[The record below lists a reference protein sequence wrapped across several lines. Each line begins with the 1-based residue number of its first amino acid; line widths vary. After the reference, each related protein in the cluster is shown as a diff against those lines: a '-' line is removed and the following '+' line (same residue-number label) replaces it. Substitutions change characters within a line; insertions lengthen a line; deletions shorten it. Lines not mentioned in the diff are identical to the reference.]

1 MTFTT
6 GGRRPRGGMRGG
18 TEAGSRG
25 RNLAAAA
32 AAILVAIPSAA
43 HAYIGPGAG
52 FAFLGSFLS
61 ILGGMLLAVVALL
74 TFPARLVIARL
85 RGRKAL
91 RRAAVRRL
99 VIVGLDGLD
108 PELASGW
115 MREGKLPNF
124 SALAAEGCFSPLR
137 TSNPPIS
144 PVAWS
149 SFITGSNPGKH
160 NIFDFLKRDP
170 RTCLPALSSASI
182 SPPRRR
188 FRLGGLRIP
197 FGKPRIALFRK
208 GVPFWRIL
216 GEHGVPS
223 VILKVP
229 ITFPP
234 DRFRGM
240 LLSGLCTPDL
250 KGSQGTFAFYTSK
263 PGDEGALTGGCR
275 VQLSGEGPVY
285 ATDIS
290 GPEDPFGRCG
300 DLKIPLMIAV
310 DLERGAVK
318 LKVAGRSYALAEG
331 ELSDWIPLV
340 FRAPLGTRVRGIA
353 QFFLKRV
360 APHLELYLSPV
371 NIDPEHPSLPISHPR
386 IFSVHL
392 AKILGPFAT
401 LGLPQDTWALNEGV
415 LTDEAFLTQAYRI
428 QGRLEEIFFHSLRRL
443 RKGVLCCVFDTTD
456 AVQHEF
462 WRAMSG
468 DQPARKGRQAPPGP
482 PVIED
487 LYRKMDGLVGRVR
500 AELGPGDLMMVLS
513 DHGFTL
519 FRRGVNLNN
528 WLFQN
533 GYLALKGGA
542 SMCGEWFEGVDWE
555 KTRAYGFGL
564 SGIYLNLK
572 GREARGTV
580 SPAEA
585 VTLKRELAGKLTGL
599 RDEEG
604 GDTAIAAVYDTAVVY
619 SGPYIENGPD
629 LIVGYRP
636 GYRCSWDSVTG
647 KITTAVFSDNNRAW
661 SADHCI
667 DHRFVPGVF
676 FCSKSVKV
684 KDPHIQDIAPTV
696 LGLFGI
702 APPAFID
709 GRPLGVVV
717 ERGVRS

>member
-1 MTFTT
+1 M
-6 GGRRPRGGMRGG
+6 RRCPREM
-18 TEAGSRG
+18 
-25 RNLAAAA
+25 LWCAAAA
-32 AAILVAIPSAA
+32 AVCLAPSRALG
-43 HAYIGPGAG
+43 YIGPGAG
-52 FAFLGSFLS
+52 FAFLGSFLF

-74 TFPARLVIARL
+74 TFPARFLIARL

-99 VIVGLDGLD
+99 VIVGLDGMD
-108 PELASGW
+108 PELASAW

-182 SPPRRR
+182 APPRRR
-188 FRLGGLRIP
+188 FRLGGLRISL
-197 FGKPRIALFRK
+197 GKPGITLFRK
-208 GVPFWRIL
+208 GVPFWRVL

-263 PGDEGALTGGCR
+263 PGDEGAFTGGYR
-275 VQLSGEGPVY
+275 VLLRGEGPVY
-285 ATDIS
+285 ATHIS
-290 GPEDPFGRCG
+290 GPEDPFGRGG
-300 DLKIPLMIAV
+300 DLKIPMSITV
-310 DLERGAVK
+310 DRIGGAVK
-318 LKVAGRSYALAEG
+318 LKVAGKSHTVREG
-331 ELSDWIPLV
+331 ELSDWVRLV
-340 FRAPLGTRVRGIA
+340 FRAPLGTRIHGIA
-353 QFFLKRV
+353 QFFLKRS

-371 NIDPEHPSLPISHPR
+371 NIDPENPSLPISHPR
-386 IFSVHL
+386 VYSVYL

-415 LTDEAFLTQAYRI
+415 LTDDAFLRQSYRI
-428 QGRLEEIFFHSLRRL
+428 HERLEEIFFHSLARL

-456 AVQHEF
+456 AIQHEF
-462 WRAMSG
+462 WRYMSG
-468 DQPARKGRQAPPGP
+468 GHPALKGGKAPPGP

-487 LYRKMDGLVGRVR
+487 LYRRMDGLVGRVR
-500 AELGPGDLMMVLS
+500 AELGPGDIMLVLS
-513 DHGFTL
+513 DHGFKL
-519 FRRGVNLNN
+519 FRRGVNLNT
-528 WLFQN
+528 WLFRN
-533 GYLALKGGA
+533 GYLAFKGDAA
-542 SMCGEWFEGVDWE
+542 SSGEWFEGVDWG
-555 KTRAYGFGL
+555 KTRAYAFGL

-580 SPAEA
+580 PASEA
-585 VTLKRELAGKLTGL
+585 GALKAELIGKLSGL
-599 RDEEG
+599 RDG
-604 GDTAIAAVYDTAVVY
+604 ADGDVAIAALYDTAAVY
-619 SGPYIENGPD
+619 KGPYIGNGPD

-647 KITTAVFSDNNRAW
+647 KIAPAVFSDNDKAW
-661 SADHCI
+661 SGDHCI
-667 DHRFVPGVF
+667 DHRFVPGVL
-676 FCSKSVKV
+676 FCSRRVAV

-696 LGLFGI
+696 LDLFGI
-702 APPAFID
+702 APPAHMD
-709 GRPLGVVV
+709 GRPIGVAVK
-717 ERGVRS
+717 GGSPG